1 MITELPLG
9 GERYLPEELIVT
21 HAGEL
26 LTMRGPCRARVRAEM
41 SELGVIKDGAV
52 YVRDGIIQAV
62 GDTPSILNWH
72 DSPGVEKMDASGC
85 VVMPGF
91 VDPHTHLVFAGSR
104 EFELDLKI
112 KGKTYMEILNG
123 GGGILR
129 TVRDTRVASSDQL
142 FDQAAK
148 RLNVM
153 LEHGSTTVEGKSG
166 YGLDKKTELRI
177 LKTLRRLDAE
187 CPTDVIPTY
196 LGAHAVPP
204 EFSGGA
210 EEYIQFI
217 IDEVLL
223 DLPSSGLARFCD
235 VFCEEG
241 VFSIAQSRR
250 VLLAAKSLG
259 LGLKIHADEFE
270 RTGGA
275 ELAAEVG
282 AVSADHL
289 ARPSD
294 DGIMAM
300 ARKQVV
306 GVLLPGTPFSSME
319 RDYAEAR
326 RLIELGVPIALATDL
341 NPNCWNP
348 SMQFTITLACHNM
361 KMTPAEALVAS
372 TINAAAAVGREKSIG
387 SIEEGKAADII
398 VLDVPT
404 HAHIPYRM
412 GTNLCSLVL
421 KGGEAVFSADR
432 SRADG

>member
-1 MITELPLG
+1 
-9 GERYLPEELIVT
+9 
-21 HAGEL
+21 L
-26 LTMRGPCRARVRAEM
+26 LTMRGPCRARVRGEM
-41 SELGVIKDGAV
+41 SELGVIGDGAV
-52 YVRDGIIQAV
+52 YVRDGVIQAV
-62 GDTPSILNWH
+62 GDTPSVLSQH
-72 DSPGVEKMDASGC
+72 DGRGIDKIDASGC

-129 TVRDTRVASSDQL
+129 TVTDTRAASQEQL
-142 FDQAAK
+142 FGQSAK
-148 RLNVM
+148 RLNMM

-177 LKTLRRLDAE
+177 LETMRRLDAE
-187 CPTDVIPTY
+187 CSADVVPTY
-196 LGAHAVPP
+196 MGAHAVPP

-210 EEYIQFI
+210 EDYIQFI

-235 VFCEEG
+235 VFCEKG
-241 VFSIAQSRR
+241 VFTVAQSRK
-250 VLLAAKSLG
+250 VLMAAKALG

-306 GVLLPGTPFSSME
+306 GVLLPGTPFASME
-319 RDYAEAR
+319 SDYAEAR

-348 SMQFTITLACHNM
+348 SMQFTVTLACHNM

-372 TINAAAAVGREKSIG
+372 TINAAAAIGREKSIG
-387 SIEEGKAADII
+387 SLEEGKAADII
-398 VLDVPT
+398 VMDVPS

-412 GTNLCSLVL
+412 GVNLCSLVL
-421 KGGEAVFSADR
+421 KRGEVAFSAGR
-432 SRADG
+432 EGLGAIAAV

>member
-1 MITELPLG
+1 
-9 GERYLPEELIVT
+9 
-21 HAGEL
+21 
-26 LTMRGPCRARVRAEM
+26 MREEM
-41 SELGVIKDGAV
+41 SELGVIRDGAV

-62 GDTPSILNWH
+62 GDTASVLSSH
-72 DSPGVEKMDASGC
+72 DGHGIERIDASGC

-91 VDPHTHLVFAGSR
+91 ADPHTHLVFAGSR

-112 KGKTYMEILNG
+112 KGKTYMEILQS

-129 TVRDTRVASSDQL
+129 TVRDTRAASSDEL
-142 FDQAAK
+142 FEQSAK

-153 LEHGSTTVEGKSG
+153 LKHGSTTVEGKSG

-177 LKTLRRLDAE
+177 LETMRRLDTE
-187 CPTDVIPTY
+187 CKTDVIPTY
-196 LGAHAVPP
+196 MGAHAVPP

-210 EEYIQFI
+210 DDYIQFI

-223 DLPSSGLARFCD
+223 DLPSSGLASFCD
-235 VFCEEG
+235 VFCERG
-241 VFSIAQSRR
+241 VFTVPQSRK

-306 GVLLPGTPFSSME
+306 GVLLPGTPFASME
-319 RDYAEAR
+319 SDYAEAR
-326 RLIELGVPIALATDL
+326 RLIELGVPIAIATDL

-348 SMQFTITLACHNM
+348 SMQFTIALACHNM

-372 TINAAAAVGREKSIG
+372 TINAAAAIGREKSIG
-387 SIEEGKAADII
+387 SLEEGKAADII
-398 VLDVPT
+398 VMDVPS

-412 GTNLCSLVL
+412 GANLCSFVL
-421 KGGEAVFSADR
+421 KKGEVVYSSGHEGCEATA
-432 SRADG
+432 AE